1 MKIAI
6 PVDEKTLESNV
17 CASFGRTPY
26 FLIYDTETKESV
38 FIDNSA
44 AASTGGAGIKA
55 AQTIVDNKANAL
67 LTPRCGQNAADVIK
81 SADIEIF
88 KTTSASAK
96 DNIAVYIDGKLP
108 LLDEIHAGFHGH
120 GGN

>member
-6 PVDEKTLESNV
+6 PVDEKTMESRV
-17 CASFGRTPY
+17 CASFGRAPY
-26 FLIYDTETKESV
+26 FLIYDTEAKESR

-55 AQTIVDNKANAL
+55 AQTIVDSEAEFL
-67 LTPRCGQNAADVIK
+67 LTPRCGQNAADVLQA
-81 SADIEIF
+81 ADIKIY
-88 KTTSASAK
+88 KSTSGSVK
-96 DNIAVYIDGKLP
+96 DNVDALVDGKLS
-108 LLDEIHAGFHGH
+108 LLDEIHAGFHRH

>member
-1 MKIAI
+1 MKIVI

-17 CASFGRTPY
+17 CVSFGRAPY
-26 FLIYDTETKESV
+26 FLIYDTETNESA

-44 AASTGGAGIKA
+44 ATSTGGAGIKA
-55 AQTIVDNKANAL
+55 AQIIVDNKANAL

-81 SADIEIF
+81 SADIKIF
-88 KTTSASAK
+88 KTTSGSVM
-96 DNIAVYIDGKLP
+96 DNIAAFIAGKLH

>member
-17 CASFGRTPY
+17 CVSFGRTPF
-26 FLIYDTETKESV
+26 FLIYDVETKESS

-44 AASTGGAGIKA
+44 ATSTGGAGIKA
-55 AQTIVDNKANAL
+55 AQTIVDNKADAL

-81 SADIEIF
+81 SANIKIF
-88 KTTSASAK
+88 KTTSDSVK
-96 DNIAVYIDGKLP
+96 DNIDAFINEKLP